1 MPVIESKIMINTKA
15 FKKNAEEHIELI
27 DEFRLLEKKVSDN
40 SSRAKP
46 KFDKRNQLLPRERV
60 KRLLDPGS
68 YYLPISTL
76 AGYKIGD
83 DDGDKNIMGG
93 NSISGIGIVEGIRC
107 MITASDSG
115 IKGGS
120 MTQMGVEKSLRC
132 AEIVKENK
140 LPMINL
146 VESAGA
152 NLLKQSEVFIRGGR
166 SFANLAKMS
175 AIGIPTISIVH
186 GSSTAGG
193 AYLPGLSDQVIV
205 VKNKS
210 KIFLAGPPLL
220 KAALG
225 EIATDEELGG
235 ADMHYTVSGLAEHM
249 AKDDDDA
256 IKICR
261 DVIKNLGWNDNFVS
275 SQKYDYKEPIYSPE
289 ELIGVVP
296 TDYKKSYDVREVIA
310 RIVDGSE
317 YLDFKPEFGKQT
329 VTGTAAIHGYK
340 VGIVGNN
347 GPIFADGAVKAAQ
360 FIQLCCKSN
369 IPLIFLQNTTGYMVG
384 TREESRGIIKHGS
397 KMIQAVTNC
406 TVPKITLR
414 IGASFGA
421 GEYGMAGRSFDP
433 RFMFSWPNNKLS
445 VMGGEQAGKTM
456 SQVAVESAKR
466 RGEEPN
472 MEMIKAI
479 EQKIIDTYNEEGEAL
494 FATARLWDDGIIDPR
509 DTRKVLA
516 ECLNIVSDSNK
527 RELRPSTFGVA
538 RM

>member
-1 MPVIESKIMINTKA
+1 MPVIESKIMINTEA
-15 FKKNAEEHIELI
+15 FKKNAEDHISLI

-93 NSISGIGIVEGIRC
+93 NSISGIGIIEGVRC

-132 AEIVKENK
+132 ADIVKENK

-175 AIGIPTISIVH
+175 AIGIPTVSIVH

-235 ADMHYTVSGLAEHM
+235 ADMHYTISGLAEHM
-249 AKDDDDA
+249 AKDDNDA

-261 DVIKNLGWNDNFVS
+261 DVIKNLGWNDNFIS
-275 SQKYDYKEPIYSPE
+275 TQKYDYKEPIYSPE

-296 TDYKKSYDVREVIA
+296 TDYRKSYDTREVIA

-340 VGIVGNN
+340 VGIIGNN
-347 GPIFADGAVKAAQ
+347 GPIFADGAVKATQ
-360 FIQLCCKSN
+360 FIQLCDKLN

-384 TREESRGIIKHGS
+384 TREESKGIIKHGS

-433 RFMFSWPNNKLS
+433 RFLFSWPNNKLS

-479 EQKIIDTYNEEGEAL
+479 EQKIIDTYSEEGEAL

>member
-249 AKDDDDA
+249 AKDDNDA

-479 EQKIIDTYNEEGEAL
+479 EQKIIDTYSEEGEAL

>member
-1 MPVIESKIMINTKA
+1 MPIIESKIMINTKA
-15 FKKNAEEHIELI
+15 FKKNAEDHTKLI

-76 AGYKIGD
+76 AGYKMGD

-93 NSISGIGIVEGIRC
+93 NSVSGIGIVEGVRC
-107 MITASDSG
+107 MVTASDSG

-235 ADMHYTVSGLAEHM
+235 ADMHYTISGLAEHM

-256 IKICR
+256 IKVCR
-261 DVIKNLGWNDNFVS
+261 DVVRNLGWNDNFES
-275 SQKYDYKEPIYSPE
+275 TQKYDFKEPIYSPD

-296 TDYKKSYDVREVIA
+296 TDYKKSYDAREVIA

-317 YLDFKPEFGKQT
+317 FLDFKPEFGKQT

-340 VGIVGNN
+340 IGIVANN

-360 FIQLCCKSN
+360 FIQMCSKLN

-384 TREESRGIIKHGS
+384 TREESKGIIKHGS

-421 GEYGMAGRSFDP
+421 GEYGMAGRAFDP

-456 SQVAVESAKR
+456 SQVATESAKR

-472 MEMIKAI
+472 VEMIKAI
-479 EQKIIDTYNEEGEAL
+479 EQKIIDTYSEEGEAL

-516 ECLNIVSDSNK
+516 ECLNIVSDAGK

>member
-1 MPVIESKIMINTKA
+1 MINTKA
-15 FKKNAEEHIELI
+15 FKKNAEDHTKLI

-76 AGYKIGD
+76 AGYKMGD

-93 NSISGIGIVEGIRC
+93 NSVSGIGIVEGVRC
-107 MITASDSG
+107 MVTASDSG

-235 ADMHYTVSGLAEHM
+235 ADMHYTISGLAEHM
-249 AKDDDDA
+249 AKDDADA
-256 IKICR
+256 IKVCR
-261 DVIKNLGWNDNFVS
+261 DVVRNLGWNDNFES
-275 SQKYDYKEPIYSPE
+275 TQKYDFKEPIYSPD

-296 TDYKKSYDVREVIA
+296 TDYKKSYDAREVIA

-317 YLDFKPEFGKQT
+317 FLDFKPEFGKQT
-329 VTGTAAIHGYK
+329 ITGTAAIHGYK
-340 VGIVGNN
+340 IGIVANN

-360 FIQLCCKSN
+360 FIQMCSKLN

-384 TREESRGIIKHGS
+384 TREESKGIIKHGS

-456 SQVAVESAKR
+456 SQVATESAKR

-472 MEMIKAI
+472 VEMIKAI

-516 ECLNIVSDSNK
+516 ECLNIVSDAGK

>member
-1 MPVIESKIMINTKA
+1 MPVLDSKIMINSKS
-15 FKKNAEEHIELI
+15 FKQNEADHLVLI
-27 DEFRLLEKKVSDN
+27 NEFRALEQKISDN
-40 SSRAKP
+40 SARAKP
-46 KFDKRNQLLPRERV
+46 KFDKRGQLLPSARL
-60 KRLLDPGS
+60 KALLDPDS
-68 YYLPISTL
+68 YFIPLSSL

-93 NSISGIGIVEGIRC
+93 NSISGIGYVSGVRC
-107 MITASDSG
+107 MINVSDSG

-120 MTQMGVEKSLRC
+120 MTQMGVEKALRG
-132 AEIVKENK
+132 ADIIKENK
-140 LPMINL
+140 LPLISL

-152 NLLKQSEVFIRGGR
+152 NLLRQSEIFIRGGK
-166 SFANLAKMS
+166 SFANLAKLS
-175 AIGIPTISIVH
+175 AMGIPTVAVVH

-193 AYLPGLSDQVIV
+193 AYTPGLSDQVIV
-205 VKNKS
+205 IKNKS

-225 EIATDEELGG
+225 EVATDEELGG
-235 ADMHYTVSGLAEHM
+235 ADMHFNISGLAEYM
-249 AKDDDDA
+249 AKDDADA
-256 IKICR
+256 ITKCR
-261 DVIKNLGWNDNFVS
+261 DVIKNLGWNDDFVS
-275 SQKYDYKEPIYSPE
+275 TRRNSFDEPLYPPE

-296 TDYKKSYDVREVIA
+296 TDYKKPYDVREVIA
-310 RIVDGSE
+310 RIVDGSN

-329 VTGTAAIHGYK
+329 VTGTAEIFGYK
-340 VGIVGNN
+340 VGIIGNN

-360 FIQLCCKSN
+360 FIQLCSKSN
-369 IPLIFLQNTTGYMVG
+369 TPLIFLQNTTGYMVG
-384 TREESRGIIKHGS
+384 TKEERKGIIKHGS

-433 RFMFSWPNNKLS
+433 RFLFSWPNNKLS

-472 MEMIKAI
+472 MEMIKVI
-479 EQKIIDTYNEEGEAL
+479 ENKIIDTYAEEGEAL
-494 FATARLWDDGIIDPR
+494 FATARLWDDGMIDPR
-509 DTRKVLA
+509 DTRKILG
-516 ECLNIVSDSNK
+516 ECLVIVCDSEK
-527 RELRPSTFGVA
+527 RELRPNTFGIG